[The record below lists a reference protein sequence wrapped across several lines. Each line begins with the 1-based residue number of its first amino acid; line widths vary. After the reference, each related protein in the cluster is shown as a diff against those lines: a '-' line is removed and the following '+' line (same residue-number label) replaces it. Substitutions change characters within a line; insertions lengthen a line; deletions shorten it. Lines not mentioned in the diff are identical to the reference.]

1 MLFNMIFKTIKAKPA
16 RAVLTIISIVIGVTS
31 VLLIN
36 TVSSAG
42 TEVISNELNSLGI
55 DCISI
60 TSQNTEDFILNNKDI
75 EDLSKISGVKD
86 VYGFYSQ
93 GGGVA
98 VEDQTGNVI
107 FWGLSDPDN
116 HLLSIELLHGE
127 FINENDILNRVPVC
141 VIDKETAVKYFGV
154 ENAVGKDFY
163 AYIGDSKIKL
173 TVIGVSGKSDGILSE
188 VINGFIPEIVYTSS
202 NLLQYMSDT
211 DALSQISVTMDDMS
225 QKNIDDGIL
234 EIKRTLMS
242 SHNNVNVSIE
252 NLTENKN
259 SIINIISMIRLLLTT
274 IAGISVVVA
283 CIGITNIMFISVT
296 ERKREIGI
304 KKAIGATNVQIGFEF
319 LLEGVS
325 ISIFGCILGILLT
338 SVVLYISSKLLPF
351 FTMSLPI
358 ETIFIAIA
366 VSIFLGAVFSLLP
379 SIKAARQTP
388 VNCLKNE

>member
-1 MLFNMIFKTIKAKPA
+1 MLFKMIFKTIKAKPA

-75 EDLSKISGVKD
+75 EDISKINGVKD

-98 VEDQTGNVI
+98 VDNQTGNVI

-116 HLLSIELLHGE
+116 HLLSIELIHGE
-127 FINENDILNRVPVC
+127 FINENDILSRVPVC
-141 VIDKETAVKYFGV
+141 IIDKETAVKYFGV

-188 VINGFIPEIVYTSS
+188 VINGFIPEIIYTSS

-211 DALSQISVTMDDMS
+211 DALSQISVTMNDMS

-234 EIKRTLMS
+234 EIKRTLLS
-242 SHNNVNVSIE
+242 SHNNANVNIE

-259 SIINIISMIRLLLTT
+259 SIINIVSMIRLLLTT

-304 KKAIGATNVQIGFEF
+304 KKAIGATNTQIGFEF
-319 LLEGVS
+319 LLEGVA
-325 ISIFGCILGILLT
+325 ITIFGCLLGIILT
-338 SVVLYISSKLLPF
+338 SIMLFISSKLFPF
-351 FTMSLPI
+351 FTISLPI
-358 ETIFIAIA
+358 KTIFIALA
-366 VSIFLGAVFSLLP
+366 VSIFLGSVFSLLP
-379 SIKAARQTP
+379 SLKAARQTP

>member
-75 EDLSKISGVKD
+75 EDLSKINGVKD
-86 VYGFYSQ
+86 VYGFYSH

-98 VEDQTGNVI
+98 VDDQTGNVI

-141 VIDKETAVKYFGV
+141 IIDKETAVKYFGV

-202 NLLQYMSDT
+202 NLLQYMSNT
-211 DALSQISVTMDDMS
+211 DALSQISVTMNDMS

-234 EIKRTLMS
+234 EIKRILMS

-304 KKAIGATNVQIGFEF
+304 KKAIGATNTQIGFEF

-338 SVVLYISSKLLPF
+338 SIMLFISRKLFPI
-351 FTMSLPI
+351 FTMSLPLK
-358 ETIFIAIA
+358 TIFIALA
-366 VSIFLGAVFSLLP
+366 VSIFLGSVFSLLP

>member
-75 EDLSKISGVKD
+75 ENLSKINGVKD
-86 VYGFYSQ
+86 VYGFYSH

-98 VEDQTGNVI
+98 VDDQTGNVI

-141 VIDKETAVKYFGV
+141 IIDKETAVKYFGV

-304 KKAIGATNVQIGFEF
+304 KKAIGATNTQIGFEF

-338 SVVLYISSKLLPF
+338 SIMLFISRKLFPI
-351 FTMSLPI
+351 FTMNLPLK
-358 ETIFIAIA
+358 TIFIALA
-366 VSIFLGAVFSLLP
+366 VSIFLGSVFSLLP

>member
-1 MLFNMIFKTIKAKPA
+1 MILNMIFKTIKAKPA

-141 VIDKETAVKYFGV
+141 IIDKETAVKYFGV

-304 KKAIGATNVQIGFEF
+304 KKAIGATNTQIGFEF

-338 SVVLYISSKLLPF
+338 SIMLFISRKLFPI
-351 FTMSLPI
+351 FTMNLPLK
-358 ETIFIAIA
+358 TIFIALA
-366 VSIFLGAVFSLLP
+366 VSIFLGSVFSLLP

>member
-1 MLFNMIFKTIKAKPA
+1 MIFKTIKAKPA